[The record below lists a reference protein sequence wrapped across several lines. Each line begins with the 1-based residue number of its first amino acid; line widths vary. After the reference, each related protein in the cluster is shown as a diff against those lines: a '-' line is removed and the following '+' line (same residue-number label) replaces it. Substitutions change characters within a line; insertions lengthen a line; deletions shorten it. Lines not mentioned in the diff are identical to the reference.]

1 MLTGGKLLGTGVYG
15 CVYVPPLEC
24 APRTSISIPRNE
36 KEGSAKKVDKL
47 LSAKDADTEF
57 KLAQRIQK
65 IPLWDHYFVVADT
78 MCKPALVQKE
88 KDLNSCDTITG
99 DDITHLRILRMNFG
113 GEAVDAYKINIHKFN
128 FRNFVTSGLEAVT
141 LLLLNSIC
149 HMDLHSGNALLDKEQ
164 RIKFIDWNL
173 AIDVATE
180 SDPVSRLFHSY
191 TLKLT
196 QESPDYLLMNAKY
209 KKQINSDSKIPE
221 ESKLV
226 LAMLDQKPILK
237 KQRAVLGF
245 TYDSQLKGIQDFIH
259 GSKAYQAND
268 YNAWFMAH
276 WRMND
281 SWAIASMIVSM
292 ISKLSLWPE
301 YKFPPEFTGS
311 DSRGYQVLRKMC
323 DPNPFKRH
331 DAVQGLAELYPDN
344 SIITTYAGAWL
355 KSASPP
361 A

>member
-1 MLTGGKLLGTGVYG
+1 MLTGGRLLGTGVYG

-24 APRTSISIPRNE
+24 APKTSISIPRNE
-36 KEGSAKKVDKL
+36 KEGFAKKVDKL
-47 LSAKDADTEF
+47 LSKKDADTEF

-78 MCKPALVQKE
+78 LCKPALVQKE
-88 KDLNSCDTITG
+88 KDLDSCEAIKS
-99 DDITHLRILRMNFG
+99 DDITHLRILRMNYG
-113 GEAVDAYKINIHKFN
+113 GEAVDTYSINIHRFN

-141 LLLLNSIC
+141 LLLLNYIC
-149 HMDLHSGNALLDKEQ
+149 HMDLHSGNALLNKIQ
-164 RIKFIDWNL
+164 QLKFVDWNL
-173 AIDVATE
+173 SINVITE
-180 SDPVSRLFHSY
+180 LNPKDRLFHSY

-209 KKQINSDSKIPE
+209 KKRLNDDSKIPE

-226 LAMLDQKPILK
+226 LDMLDQKPILK
-237 KQRAVLGF
+237 KQRSVLGF
-245 TYDSQLKGIQDFIH
+245 THESQLKGIMDFIR
-259 GSKAYQAND
+259 GSKAYQTGD
-268 YNAWFMAH
+268 YNAWFKSH

-292 ISKLSLWPE
+292 ISKLSLWPD

-311 DSRGYQVLRKMC
+311 DSLGYQVLRKMC
-323 DPNPFKRH
+323 DPNPFKRY

-344 SIITTYAGAWL
+344 AIIRTYAGAWL
-355 KSASPP
+355 KSVSPP